1 MNIIHGH
8 GKYQT
13 LYLDMN
19 MRVHT
24 SATHCYG
31 DLQMVYKN
39 SIINDNPKVRHIH
52 GELQTFFSMLL
63 IFHHFIYIMGRSVI
77 CASLGV
83 QNKIFY
89 IRVTQIYPKCH
100 HYLLMKIFYHLHT
113 IIMSVILLV
122 LVIHSPSMILRSI
135 STTDHNKLN

>member
-63 IFHHFIYIMGRSVI
+63 IFHHFIHIIGRSTI
-77 CASLGV
+77 YASLGIH
-83 QNKIFY
+83 NKLFY
-89 IRVTQIYPKCH
+89 IRATQTYLEYH
-100 HYLLMKIFYHLHT
+100 HYLLMKIFYNLHT
-113 IIMSVILLV
+113 VIMSVILLV
-122 LVIHSPSMILRSI
+122 LVIHSPSMVMGSI
-135 STTDHNKLN
+135 STTDHNKLH